1 MSKQAA
7 DHHKKAAEHHEHAA
21 RHHREAAKHHEAG
34 AHEKA
39 AHHAVSLCPAC
50 TAAVSSSGVGDR
62 RGGANPAPGTPLRV
76 SAAGGHRR
84 SGECRG
90 GPQALPRDLDGPGR
104 RAAARRLSLCC
115 TGTAPRGGLNP
126 ESPGNLPPPRRGRVE
141 PHPRTPRRDE
151 RLREPTTS
159 AAAQSS
165 ARRTSVRFVDSS
177 RPEGPRPEG
186 PCPGEPP

>member
-76 SAAGGHRR
+76 SAAGGHRAVNVEEVR
-84 SGECRG
+84 RHFRVISMG
-90 GPQALPRDLDGPGR
+90 LDD
-104 RAAARRLSLCC
+104 
-115 TGTAPRGGLNP
+115 
-126 ESPGNLPPPRRGRVE
+126 EPPP
-141 PHPRTPRRDE
+141 
-151 RLREPTTS
+151 
-159 AAAQSS
+159 AA
-165 ARRTSVRFVDSS
+165 
-177 RPEGPRPEG
+177 
-186 PCPGEPP
+186 